1 MTYPIVDII
10 SWNVRGLNRPTRRT
24 TMRETL
30 QMARPHIACLQETKM
45 RDIDARL
52 AASLGGGL
60 LRSFHY
66 KPATGPLGT
75 RGGILILWNDD
86 VVDLTNFMLGTYTL
100 TAEVFIKACETS
112 FLLTMVYGPTRD
124 SAKRAFLQEL
134 RDTMPTNNSSWLVA
148 GDFNIIYKAS
158 DKNNANLNPRQMR
171 MFKETLNACELKE
184 IALQN
189 RRYTWSNEQ
198 EKPTLVKLDRF
209 FCNANWD
216 TTFEK
221 HLLHALSTSLSDHC
235 PLLLT
240 RQGEAPRVKTFR
252 FENFWI
258 HLPGFQDV
266 VSTA

>member
-1 MTYPIVDII
+1 
-10 SWNVRGLNRPTRRT
+10 
-24 TMRETL
+24 MRETL

-134 RDTMPTNNSSWLVA
+134 RDTMPTNNSS
-148 GDFNIIYKAS
+148 
-158 DKNNANLNPRQMR
+158 
-171 MFKETLNACELKE
+171 
-184 IALQN
+184 
-189 RRYTWSNEQ
+189 
-198 EKPTLVKLDRF
+198 
-209 FCNANWD
+209 
-216 TTFEK
+216 
-221 HLLHALSTSLSDHC
+221 
-235 PLLLT
+235 
-240 RQGEAPRVKTFR
+240 
-252 FENFWI
+252 
-258 HLPGFQDV
+258 
-266 VSTA
+266 